1 MRVVTVT
8 APKDKKSRI
17 LDYIYK
23 SGIKEAEIS
32 DVLIEQ
38 KDKKTKEK
46 IKIEI
51 STSTLRSAEFID
63 NLVNQKFFNTK
74 DFSITSD
81 EVRSIIA
88 SEKMSDITIP
98 MITPKTDLSQE
109 LWVMSHLT
117 PSYLTRAFVSAL
129 ILSYGMIQNSSTTM
143 VAAFLF
149 TPFLSPVLAISYGL
163 IHGGY
168 NLARQGFKAILVSTT
183 LTFLAGLI
191 TAQFINQN
199 MQYDQFDPLLI
210 NFLISLIIGTTVALA
225 SRDDAGLK
233 ELIAIAAVA
242 QFAIF
247 PAWLGI
253 TYIDGLP
260 GPDLINERI
269 TIFAVNFLT
278 ILSSAGAVYFILDKV
293 PGEMNYKI

>member
-1 MRVVTVT
+1 
-8 APKDKKSRI
+8 
-17 LDYIYK
+17 
-23 SGIKEAEIS
+23 
-32 DVLIEQ
+32 
-38 KDKKTKEK
+38 
-46 IKIEI
+46 
-51 STSTLRSAEFID
+51 
-63 NLVNQKFFNTK
+63 
-74 DFSITSD
+74 
-81 EVRSIIA
+81 
-88 SEKMSDITIP
+88 
-98 MITPKTDLSQE
+98 
-109 LWVMSHLT
+109 
-117 PSYLTRAFVSAL
+117 LTRAFVSAL

-253 TYIDGLP
+253 
-260 GPDLINERI
+260 
-269 TIFAVNFLT
+269 
-278 ILSSAGAVYFILDKV
+278 
-293 PGEMNYKI
+293 